1 MLVGNSFALQ
11 NHDFFDKVLTDHPM
25 GRDIYTIA
33 EKDLR
38 DAVETAKSMGV
49 TVPLVEFAA
58 DFLKT
63 SFYERADVLG
73 LK

>member
-1 MLVGNSFALQ
+1 
-11 NHDFFDKVLTDHPM
+11 M